1 MTIHQI
7 KNQSAAIRM
16 SRFGLTFGALLVASA
31 LGSAANAKECVKTK
45 VTAASEPSISRAVG
59 AYPQSLLAWR
69 KAAAESADAGYNNW
83 SSAED
88 RKIDCNQTTVVNGR
102 KLWVCKRTARPC
114 KGFGPEVAAGSGGS
128 GSSSGSGGS
137 SSSGS
142 SGSGSG
148 SCGLTFP
155 SGRKSIRPGDK
166 GSDVIKIQQALISK
180 GANLAKGADG
190 NFGSGTDSAVRE
202 FQRKAGISPADGF
215 VGRTTCSKMGL

>member
-1 MTIHQI
+1 MKTRNMTT
-7 KNQSAAIRM
+7 
-16 SRFGLTFGALLVASA
+16 RFVATFGAIIAAST
-31 LGSAANAKECVKTK
+31 LGSAAMAKECVKTK
-45 VTAASEPSISRAVG
+45 VTAASEPSISRTVG
-59 AYPQSLLAWR
+59 AFPQSLLAWR

-114 KGFGPEVAAGSGGS
+114 KGFGPEVAP
-128 GSSSGSGGS
+128 GS
-137 SSSGS
+137 SSSTS
-142 SGSGSG
+142 ESGGNRANAGNNTCS
-148 SCGLTFP
+148 LTFP

-166 GSDVIKIQQALISK
+166 GSDVIKIQQALIAK

-190 NFGSGTDSAVRE
+190 NFGSGTDRAVRE
-202 FQRKAGISPADGF
+202 FQRKNDISPADGF

>member
-1 MTIHQI
+1 MTT
-7 KNQSAAIRM
+7 NQTTTRSAHTRVARFSMALGVAI
-16 SRFGLTFGALLVASA
+16 FASA
-31 LGSAANAKECVKTK
+31 LGSAASAKECVKTK

-69 KAAAESADAGYNNW
+69 KAAAESADAGFNNW

-128 GSSSGSGGS
+128 GSSSDSGGNRANAGNNTCS
-137 SSSGS
+137 
-142 SGSGSG
+142 
-148 SCGLTFP
+148 LTFP
-155 SGRKSIRPGDK
+155 SGRKSIRPGDR
-166 GSDVIKIQQALISK
+166 GSDVIKIQQALIAK

>member
-1 MTIHQI
+1 MKTR
-7 KNQSAAIRM
+7 NVTTSFAAT
-16 SRFGLTFGALLVASA
+16 LGAFIAVSTLSSVAM
-31 LGSAANAKECVKTK
+31 AKECAKTT

-69 KAAAESADAGYNNW
+69 KAAAESADPGYNNW

-114 KGFGPEVAAGSGGS
+114 KGFGPEGAP
-128 GSSSGSGGS
+128 GSSG
-137 SSSGS
+137 SSGS
-142 SGSGSG
+142 SGSGSSSG
-148 SCGLTFP
+148 SCSLTFP

-166 GSDVIKIQQALISK
+166 GADVIKIQQALIAK
-180 GANLAKGADG
+180 GASLAKGADG
-190 NFGSGTDSAVRE
+190 NFGSGTDRAVRE
-202 FQRKAGISPADGF
+202 FQRKEGITPADGF

>member
-1 MTIHQI
+1 MINQI
-7 KNQSAAIRM
+7 TMQYAADRVVRDLRRCSLVI
-16 SRFGLTFGALLVASA
+16 GVAVVASGL
-31 LGSAANAKECVKTK
+31 LGSAASAKECVKTR

-69 KAAAESADAGYNNW
+69 KAAADSADAGYNNW

-102 KLWVCKRTARPC
+102 KLWVCKRSARPC
-114 KGFGPEVAAGSGGS
+114 KGFGPEVAAGAGGSAGS
-128 GSSSGSGGS
+128 GSSSGSSG

-142 SGSGSG
+142 CS
-148 SCGLTFP
+148 LTFP

-166 GSDVIKIQQALISK
+166 GADVIKIQQALIAK

-190 NFGSGTDSAVRE
+190 NFGSGTDRAVRE
-202 FQRKAGISPADGF
+202 FQRKEGISPADGY
-215 VGRTTCSKMGL
+215 VGRSTCSKMGL

>member
-1 MTIHQI
+1 MKTRKTTSQVRAVRLGIL
-7 KNQSAAIRM
+7 S
-16 SRFGLTFGALLVASA
+16 FGAAFAASA
-31 LGSAANAKECVKTK
+31 FASAANAKECVKTK
-45 VTAASEPSISRAVG
+45 VTAASEPSISRAIG

-69 KAAAESADAGYNNW
+69 RAAAESADAGYNNW

-114 KGFGPEVAAGSGGS
+114 KGFGAEVAAGSVGS
-128 GSSSGSGGS
+128 GSSGGSGA
-137 SSSGS
+137 S

-148 SCGLTFP
+148 TCSLTFP
-155 SGRKSIRPGDK
+155 AGRKSIRPGDK
-166 GSDVIKIQQALISK
+166 GDDVVKIQKALIAK

-190 NFGSGTDSAVRE
+190 NFGSGTNRAVKD
-202 FQRKAGISPADGF
+202 FQRQAGISPADGF